1 MMLFSRPRHFCLAA
15 VLMLPTLLCGCADDD
30 QPKQFAPLRYD
41 YLNQINLNVS
51 SLSIS
56 DKTVAQPVEGDIGYK
71 APTPPVVAV
80 RQMAEDRLAAK
91 GTVGVA
97 TKARFVIEQ
106 ASILHEPG
114 GTLAGKVA
122 VHLDIIN
129 PGGQRIAFAGAQ
141 ATQTLH
147 PDPSGN
153 VESAAN
159 LYELTKDMMQTLN
172 VEFEYEMRHS
182 LSKWLV
188 DAGGA
193 PVGDAI
199 QAQPLAGP
207 GETTDQP
214 GNVTGGAGNVPPV
227 NGQAPAL
234 APPLDNSPTVPA
246 NAPDTTVNSPAPA
259 VAPAPASTPA
269 PSAQDSE
276 PNPVFPAGE
285 DSSTPATSSKPV
297 TKGVSPKAGFLKLPG
312 QTTTGQ

>member
-1 MMLFSRPRHFCLAA
+1 MMLLSRSRRFCLAA
-15 VLMLPTLLCGCADDD
+15 VLALPTLLAGCADDD
-30 QPKQFAPLRYD
+30 QPKHFAPLRYD

-56 DKTVAQPVEGDIGYK
+56 DKTPTHPVEGDIGYK

-91 GTVGVA
+91 GAVGVA

-114 GTLAGKVA
+114 GTLSGKVA
-122 VHLDIIN
+122 VHLDILN
-129 PGGQRIAFAGAQ
+129 PDGQRVAFAGAQ

-153 VESAAN
+153 VESQAN
-159 LYELTKDMMQTLN
+159 LYELTKSMMQTLN

-182 LSKWLV
+182 LGKWLV

-207 GETTDQP
+207 GENTDPSGTGQLTT
-214 GNVTGGAGNVPPV
+214 GATSG
-227 NGQAPAL
+227 GQAPAAL
-234 APPLDNSPTVPA
+234 APPLDGTSTAPA
-246 NAPDTTVNSPAPA
+246 ATQAASPA
-259 VAPAPASTPA
+259 ASSAATSA
-269 PSAQDSE
+269 PSPEDSE
-276 PNPVFPAGE
+276 PNPVFPAGT
-285 DSSTPATSSKPV
+285 DSSATTPSKSTP
-297 TKGVSPKAGFLKLPG
+297 KSLSPKAGFLKLPG